1 MRNVYAILV
10 CLASE
15 QSTKTLVP
23 QPQLLLFPS
32 PCRAVSVSLLETQQY
47 PPFPSLTQW
56 VRLAFQLPCAGQT
69 KTHLGTFLSLPVF
82 SPLLYFSV
90 SKMVSAHPGKV
101 RHYICV
107 QWQNLTLTAG
117 STPAV
122 KNCVWP
128 FWCWKGWQSATC
140 TLTAPPDSYNI

>member
-107 QWQNLTLTAG
+107 Q
-117 STPAV
+117 
-122 KNCVWP
+122 
-128 FWCWKGWQSATC
+128 
-140 TLTAPPDSYNI
+140 

>member
-15 QSTKTLVP
+15 QSTKILV
-23 QPQLLLFPS
+23 PQLLLFPS
-32 PCRAVSVSLLETQQY
+32 PCRAVSVSLVETQQY

-56 VRLAFQLPCAGQT
+56 VRLASLQLPCAGQT
-69 KTHLGTFLSLPVF
+69 KTQFGTFLSLPVF
-82 SPLLYFSV
+82 SPLLHFSV
-90 SKMVSAHPGKV
+90 SKMVSVHPGKV

-107 QWQNLTLTAG
+107 QRQNLTLTTG

-122 KNCVWP
+122 KHCVWP
-128 FWCWKGWQSATC
+128 FWCWKGSQSRTC